1 MGRSHASSWHGGHA
15 VASGQW
21 TLLAHFFFFFFFFV
35 FVFVFFLSQKWRRPE
50 VVRGCPLRS
59 SEDNS
64 NMGHVP
70 VVRARDS

>member
-1 MGRSHASSWHGGHA
+1 MQAHGMA
-15 VASGQW
+15 AMPW
-21 TLLAHFFFFFFFFV
+21 PLLAHFFFFFFFFFFFV
-35 FVFVFFLSQKWRRPE
+35 FFFVFFLSQKWRCHE

>member
-21 TLLAHFFFFFFFFV
+21 PLLAHFFFFFFFVFFV
-35 FVFVFFLSQKWRRPE
+35 FSLSQKWRRHE

>member
-1 MGRSHASSWHGGHA
+1 MQAHGMA
-15 VASGQW
+15 AMPW
-21 TLLAHFFFFFFFFV
+21 PLLAHFFFFFFVFF
-35 FVFVFFLSQKWRRPE
+35 FVFFLSQKWRCHE